1 MGRTSINLW
10 THDRASSA
18 ELVLRSRPCFPRV
31 VQGSSG
37 PLIGTCMVTRRP
49 GLLAQ
54 EIVQPAALPKPATLI
69 RQEIYR
75 VQTFVASPQSVAGNQ
90 LQQGLVGA
98 AGFEPATFWSQT
110 RRATRLRYAPP

>member
-54 EIVQPAALPKPATLI
+54 EIVQPAALATLI

-90 LQQGLVGA
+90 LQHGLGGA
-98 AGFEPATFWSQT
+98 GGIEPATFWSQA